1 MGGLA
6 FTGTVWARGQETG
19 SFKELTVL
27 RGKYSSDYWQLWQRK
42 LSSWPRSRASAV
54 GWVDP
59 VLGARGTTNQD
70 EALWPL
76 SRGLWRQT
84 QDELARGQKGG
95 REERQQAGAGCW
107 QQSFVVCVGGSEVC
121 PSGCEAGL
129 PLLLKLGITRAPR

>member
-1 MGGLA
+1 MVPGRGLALGEHKAQVGRLA

-59 VLGARGTTNQD
+59 VLGAGGTTNQD
-70 EALWPL
+70 EALWPP

-95 REERQQAGAGCW
+95 REERRQAGGRVLAAELRG
-107 QQSFVVCVGGSEVC
+107 VCGWVRGV
-121 PSGCEAGL
+121 P
-129 PLLLKLGITRAPR
+129 IWV